1 MNALSFYFK
10 VIQALE
16 EIEAPYMIVGAW
28 AEGHS
33 AKHPNDIYAMLVFAS
48 SGLSDVE
55 LHLQEITAAATRL
68 GADVAELWRALLKR
82 AEREVQQHNAE

>member
-16 EIEAPYMIVGAW
+16 EIDAPHMIVGA
-28 AEGHS
+28 
-33 AKHPNDIYAMLVFAS
+33 FARLAF
-48 SGLSDVE
+48 GVNRV

-82 AEREVQQHNAE
+82 AEREVQQHNEE